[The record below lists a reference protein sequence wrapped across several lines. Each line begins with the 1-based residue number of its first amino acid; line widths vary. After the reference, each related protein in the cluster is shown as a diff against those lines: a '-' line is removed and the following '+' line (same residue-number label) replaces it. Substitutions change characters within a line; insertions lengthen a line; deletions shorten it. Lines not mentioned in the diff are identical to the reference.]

1 MLNCCLY
8 SGSIFF
14 FAKVVLES
22 SQFIGYCALE
32 ASLLNTSKSHLF
44 ETIGQSL
51 SEQSLSMQSSV
62 PPNQTD
68 AFHIYGILVLNNGSR
83 MHSNACARKQVQE
96 PSVDKLRPELPGG
109 ATWLLIE
116 VAILTDTQLTEDA
129 LHADSSTQY
138 CTAAPNTLHS
148 PLTFGA

>member
-1 MLNCCLY
+1 M
-8 SGSIFF
+8 
-14 FAKVVLES
+14 
-22 SQFIGYCALE
+22 E

-68 AFHIYGILVLNNGSR
+68 AFHIYGILVLKNGSR

-109 ATWLLIE
+109 ATWLLTE
-116 VAILTDTQLTEDA
+116 VAILIEDA
-129 LHADSSTQY
+129 LDADSHTQY
-138 CTAAPNTLHS
+138 CTAAPKL
-148 PLTFGA
+148 GAAVQYWVLG